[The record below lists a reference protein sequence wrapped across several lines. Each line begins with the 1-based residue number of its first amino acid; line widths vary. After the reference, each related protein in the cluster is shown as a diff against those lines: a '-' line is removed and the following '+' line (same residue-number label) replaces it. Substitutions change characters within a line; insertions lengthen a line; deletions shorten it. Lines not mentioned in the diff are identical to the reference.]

1 MTNRMAARH
10 TPSEPATTS
19 PNATSWA
26 NIDGADVTL
35 VAGMTAAFVFL
46 LFRNIGLHPVV
57 FADEWVYSMGSRL
70 TKLRAADPPLY
81 IYFFVYRLTKHCGSE
96 FLEGARILNDIF
108 FVAGAPLIYLV
119 ARKVTSKP
127 IAALVTMLSLLSP
140 INTYTAYFMPE
151 AMYFFVFWLLTW
163 FALNFRQVRPSYY
176 GTAIGMLLG
185 SLMLVKVNA
194 IFLLP
199 GVAGFVVWSN
209 VRDRSSRSFRAS
221 TVTVSCMIVAPVV
234 VRLGIGYL
242 CAGTAGLN
250 VLGTRYGSLAASS
263 LTPARLS
270 QLTGQ
275 IFGVLRGHAVSLA
288 LLFGVP
294 LASIITILFQGGA
307 SEAEGDDAL
316 HSIASYSFALV
327 LPLLI
332 VVAYFTAS
340 VIGEG
345 PYESLARLHMRYYTF
360 IFPLFLIVVAGQIPA
375 RGARRNPYVVAL
387 SVLVLVGI
395 IVYSLTSLLRFYSP
409 NLIDC
414 PELHGVTAGRAVFYI
429 VGIVGMLSL
438 VVWAADQ
445 RRGAQLFL
453 FIFMPISVL
462 CSATTGNSELRRHL
476 GADVYDRA
484 GVFAH
489 DELDKDE
496 RSKLVV
502 VGSELVSL
510 YRVLFYVDDPRTSL
524 LAIAPGAPLDR
535 SAIQSDREWVLLV
548 GDHAVPADVEDQ
560 IARDGYVLFRLPL
573 KSPNSQPAAIQ

>member
-1 MTNRMAARH
+1 MTNRTAARY
-10 TPSEPATTS
+10 TLSEPATPF
-19 PNATSWA
+19 PNTTSWT
-26 NIDGADVTL
+26 NIDGADLTL
-35 VAGMTAAFVFL
+35 VVGMAAAFVFL

-70 TKLRAADPPLY
+70 TKLRSADPPLY
-81 IYFFVYRLTKHCGSE
+81 IYFFAYRLTKHCGSQ

-108 FVAGAPLIYLV
+108 FVAGAPLIYFV

-127 IAALVTMLSLLSP
+127 IATLVTMLSLLGP

-151 AMYFFVFWLLTW
+151 AMYFFVFWVLTW

-176 GTAIGMLLG
+176 GTAIGTLLG
-185 SLMLVKVNA
+185 TLMLVKVNA

-209 VRDRSSRSFRAS
+209 VRDKSSQSLRAS
-221 TVTVSCMIVAPVV
+221 IVTLSYMIAAAVV

-332 VVAYFTAS
+332 VVAYFTVS

-345 PYESLARLHMRYYTF
+345 PYESLARLHMRYYDF
-360 IFPLFLIVVAGQIPA
+360 VFPLFLIVVAGQIPA
-375 RGARRNPYVVAL
+375 KGRRNPYVMGL
-387 SVLVLVGI
+387 SVLVLVGL
-395 IVYSLTSLLRFYSP
+395 IVYSLTSLLHFYSP

-414 PELHGVTAGRAVFYI
+414 PELHGVTAGRAVFSV
-429 VGIVGMLSL
+429 VGIVGILSM
-438 VVWAADQ
+438 VVWAVDQ

-462 CSATTGNSELRRHL
+462 CSATTGNPELRRHL

-484 GVFAH
+484 GVFAR

-510 YRVLFYVDDPRTSL
+510 YRVLFYVDDPRTTL

-548 GDHAVPADVEDQ
+548 GDHSVPADVEDQ

-573 KSPNSQPAAIQ
+573 KSPSDPLGSIR